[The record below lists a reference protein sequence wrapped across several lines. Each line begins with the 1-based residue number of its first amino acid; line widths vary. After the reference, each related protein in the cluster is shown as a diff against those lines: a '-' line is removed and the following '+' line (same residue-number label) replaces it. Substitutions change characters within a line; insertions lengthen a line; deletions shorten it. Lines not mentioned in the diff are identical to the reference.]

1 MNEESN
7 NIFGRHRNLI
17 FGFAVVILILNIALF
32 VLVPQQTPIEINETV
47 TEYAADDESFAV
59 EHTLQLTGTLT
70 KSMIAKN
77 TFEGTIWMSG
87 VDGLDTP
94 LAMHLTRED
103 GRWSGYFTDEH
114 GQPTGASSDL
124 AEINAGKNFD
134 DIVII
139 FWDTREQKED
149 GGISASFDAAT
160 AHFAAVGAA
169 NRRVAL
175 TLFRSY
181 YPVTID
187 K

>member
-32 VLVPQQTPIEINETV
+32 VLVPQQTPVEINETV
-47 TEYAADDESFAV
+47 TEYAADDENFAV
-59 EHTLQLTGTLT
+59 EHTVQLTGTLT

-77 TFEGTIWMSG
+77 TFEGTIWMSD
-87 VDGLDTP
+87 VDGLDAP
-94 LAMHLTRED
+94 LGVHLTRED
-103 GRWSGYFTDEH
+103 GRWHGYFTDES
-114 GQPTGASSDL
+114 GQPQGASSDL
-124 AEINAGKNFD
+124 AEINAGKDFD
-134 DIVII
+134 DIVIT
-139 FWDTREQKED
+139 FWDAREQKED
-149 GGISASFDAAT
+149 GGISASYDAGA

-181 YPVTID
+181 YPVSID

>member
-32 VLVPQQTPIEINETV
+32 VLVPQQTPVEINETV
-47 TEYAADDESFAV
+47 TEYAADDEAFAA

-87 VDGLDTP
+87 VDGLDAP
-94 LAMHLTRED
+94 LGVHLTRED
-103 GRWSGYFTDEH
+103 GRWSGYFTDAD
-114 GQPTGASSDL
+114 GQPEGASSDL
-124 AEINAGKNFD
+124 AEINAGKDFD
-134 DIVII
+134 DIVIT
-139 FWDTREQKED
+139 FWDARAQKED
-149 GGISASFDAAT
+149 GGISASYDAGT

-181 YPVTID
+181 YPVSID